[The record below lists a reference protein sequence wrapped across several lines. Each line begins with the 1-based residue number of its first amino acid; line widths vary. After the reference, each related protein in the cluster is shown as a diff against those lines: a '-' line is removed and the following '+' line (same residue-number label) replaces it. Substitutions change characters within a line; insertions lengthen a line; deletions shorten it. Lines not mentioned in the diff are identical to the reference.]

1 MRKDRPFR
9 ENLAKRN
16 PASDAMADRTEE
28 LTIENAGTQNL
39 LVSHIA
45 NITVLNFPENRT
57 EISRTQKQRG
67 DRIVSSDGKSPQD
80 GLIVNSGTQR
90 IQGDH
95 TVNNGDQS
103 ILENYRVNLNHVSA
117 GMTTDTGKQIPLRN
131 HYL

>member
-1 MRKDRPFR
+1 
-9 ENLAKRN
+9 
-16 PASDAMADRTEE
+16 
-28 LTIENAGTQNL
+28 
-39 LVSHIA
+39 
-45 NITVLNFPENRT
+45 
-57 EISRTQKQRG
+57 
-67 DRIVSSDGKSPQD
+67 VSSDGKSPQD